1 MEALFHFHRFEIN
14 LIREEG
20 CFPFGE
26 GIYFSLRYGV
36 REIGWFDKRAKF
48 LWTEERVGI
57 ENRAKSTPEQ
67 KTDEVISDITQ
78 PMILSRA
85 YVRTIGLVVSG
96 LSAVFE
102 LGTPYDHSSQSRR
115 LRLFQRKIQW
125 KCIFRRVKK
134 SSKFTVNSR
143 FSAYSATFE
152 SFILKYNYIRTSKW
166 LFRSVQLRW
175 FVETLLR
182 YQRHILSVLCRDQ
195 NREQHTGHPSFVRT
209 RNEPATFTS
218 ELPRVV

>member
-1 MEALFHFHRFEIN
+1 MAFERLVDLIN
-14 LIREEG
+14 ARN
-20 CFPFGE
+20 FFG
-26 GIYFSLRYGV
+26 RK
-36 REIGWFDKRAKF
+36 RGWVSRI
-48 LWTEERVGI
+48 ER
-57 ENRAKSTPEQ
+57 NPPEQ

-102 LGTPYDHSSQSRR
+102 LGTPYDHSSQPRR
-115 LRLFQRKIQW
+115 LRLFPRKIQW
-125 KCIFRRVKK
+125 KWIFRRVKK

-218 ELPRVV
+218 ELPRVVQLVTSN

>member
-1 MEALFHFHRFEIN
+1 MAFERSVDLINARNFFGRKRGWVSRIERNPPLNKKRTRLFPISRNRWYFRVPTFVLLDLWYPDYPQFSN
-14 LIREEG
+14 LEH
-20 CFPFGE
+20 
-26 GIYFSLRYGV
+26 
-36 REIGWFDKRAKF
+36 
-48 LWTEERVGI
+48 
-57 ENRAKSTPEQ
+57 
-67 KTDEVISDITQ
+67 
-78 PMILSRA
+78 
-85 YVRTIGLVVSG
+85 RTIILPN
-96 LSAVFE
+96 LE
-102 LGTPYDHSSQSRR
+102 DW
-115 LRLFQRKIQW
+115 LFQRKIQW